1 MPTEPTD
8 FEKAFEAHAPFVW
21 RSLARLGVQER
32 DLEDVCQVVFLVV
45 LRRLPSFEGRSSLRT
60 WIYGICRGVAA
71 NHRRRAAH
79 QRELPAQDVV
89 ELAGDHALDSSAL
102 DALLARESRALLEAL
117 LAQLPEAQR
126 EVLVLYEI
134 EELTASEIAEA
145 LECPQNTVFSRLYA
159 ARAAIAHALK
169 RLRAQRKVA

>member
-8 FEKAFEAHAPFVW
+8 FEKAFEAHAPFAW
-21 RSLARLGVQER
+21 RSLARLGVPER
-32 DLEDVCQVVFLVV
+32 DLEDVCQEVFVVV
-45 LRRLPSFEGRSSLRT
+45 LKRLPSFEGRSALRT

-71 NHRRRAAH
+71 NHRRRVSH

-89 ELAGDHALDSSAL
+89 ELAGDHAQDASAL

-134 EELTASEIAEA
+134 EELTAVEIAEA
-145 LECPQNTVFSRLYA
+145 LDCPQSTVFSRLYA
-159 ARAAIAHALK
+159 ARAAIANALK